1 MRLSIKRK
9 NCEELPKILELKN
22 IKTKFKICL
31 EGLNSIFDQAKK
43 KNQGAQRHNS

>member
-43 KNQGAQRHNS
+43 KESGSSKT